1 MSAETPRTDLVD
13 RELVMRFL
21 LSGAFWLVF
30 APTIGVILS
39 IKFNYFDFLGN
50 SPYLTWGGCAPCT

>member
-1 MSAETPRTDLVD
+1 
-13 RELVMRFL
+13 MRFL

-39 IKFNYFDFLGN
+39 IKFNYVDFLG
-50 SPYLTWGGCAPCT
+50 GVRG